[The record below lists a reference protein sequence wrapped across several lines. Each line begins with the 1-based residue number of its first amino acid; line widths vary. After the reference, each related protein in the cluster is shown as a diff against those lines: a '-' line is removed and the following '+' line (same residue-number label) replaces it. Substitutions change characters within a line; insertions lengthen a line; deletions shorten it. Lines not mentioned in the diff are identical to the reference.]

1 MEVGGPRAGSHEI
14 VRTGAPAKV
23 ETRAPFTSVA
33 VRSKTADEACSE
45 RGAPPE
51 EAVTA
56 TPMSAATL
64 PGSNTTFAWPSVL
77 AAVPPAVGV
86 TSDPGS
92 VGATTAVTG
101 VGGVTAGAGTTT
113 AGGAA
118 TTGGTPAAGGEGAAG
133 AAGTTGG
140 GTTTAFGSTTG
151 CAGSAG
157 GTYSAVV
164 NVAGAVYTGALRMMK
179 SPALFHSCVTVGS
192 VCGSVV
198 VAGS

>member
-1 MEVGGPRAGSHEI
+1 MEVGGPRAGSQEM
-14 VRTGAPAKV
+14 VRTGAPANV
-23 ETRAPFTSVA
+23 ETCAPVASVA

-45 RGAPPE
+45 GGAPPE

-64 PGSNTTFAWPSVL
+64 PGSNTTVAWPSLL
-77 AAVPPAVGV
+77 AAVPPAAGV
-86 TSDPGS
+86 TSDPGN
-92 VGATTAVTG
+92 VGETTLVTG
-101 VGGVTAGAGTTT
+101 AGGVTTGASAGTST
-113 AGGAA
+113 AEGSA
-118 TTGGTPAAGGEGAAG
+118 TTGGTTGACGEGVAG

-164 NVAGAVYTGALRMMK
+164 
-179 SPALFHSCVTVGS
+179 
-192 VCGSVV
+192 
-198 VAGS
+198 